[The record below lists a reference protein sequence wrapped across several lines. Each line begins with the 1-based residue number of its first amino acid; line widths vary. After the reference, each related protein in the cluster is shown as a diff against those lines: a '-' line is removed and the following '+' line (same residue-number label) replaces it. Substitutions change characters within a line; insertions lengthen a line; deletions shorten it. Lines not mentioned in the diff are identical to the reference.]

1 MRFALTLLHRN
12 LIIARADARYTF
24 IRTVLQPAIY
34 LLVFGL
40 VVGRL
45 MPDGAGGYG
54 AIVAPGIIA
63 ISVVSA
69 PLIAISSY
77 LLTGYYF
84 RTMEEWLL
92 APVSLR
98 TVFLAMVFAGL
109 CSSLVNALLVG
120 SLAWAILGLVPHSP
134 VLLLAVVSGGGLLF
148 SLLVMLV
155 LLIPE
160 RPEKGQELFALLMM
174 VMTFLGCT
182 FYSLDMLDEPL
193 RSLALLLPTTY
204 VSEGLRAAY
213 LPSGPHL
220 ATRPLLL
227 GLGLA
232 TLALYP
238 AAEWAFRRRLGH
250 FAW

>member
-45 MPDGAGGYG
+45 MPDEAGGYG

-69 PLIAISSY
+69 PLISISSY

-134 VLLLAVVSGGGLLF
+134 VLLLAVMSGGGLLF

-182 FYSLDMLDEPL
+182 FYSLDMLDDP
-193 RSLALLLPTTY
+193 SDATIAHTIIALAQ
-204 VSEGLRAAY
+204 A
-213 LPSGPHL
+213 
-220 ATRPLLL
+220 L
-227 GLGLA
+227 GLGVIA
-232 TLALYP
+232 EGVET
-238 AAEWAFRRRLGH
+238 AAQLEFLHEAGCY
-250 FAW
+250 AYQGY